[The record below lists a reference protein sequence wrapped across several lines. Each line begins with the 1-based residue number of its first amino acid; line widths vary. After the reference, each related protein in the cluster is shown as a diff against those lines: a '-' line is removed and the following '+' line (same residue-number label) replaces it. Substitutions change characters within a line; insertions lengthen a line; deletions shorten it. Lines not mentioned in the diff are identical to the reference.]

1 MLVRH
6 SFFYLLARGL
16 PGVVSFLAIALFT
29 RLISPEQY
37 GYYTVVVA
45 GAGLASAVLFQWLRL
60 GLLRFLPA
68 YLDRREQFL
77 ATVSAG
83 YLLLSVGATLPG
95 VLLILFWPEPA
106 LRRLI
111 VFGLVILW
119 AQPWYELNLEL
130 ARSQLAPARYGL
142 IMLSRSLLVL
152 AIGGLLAYLGW
163 GAAGLLMGMFLG
175 FLLPSV
181 AVTARE
187 WRGANPARADRA
199 VMRKLLVYGLPLTA
213 AFALDFVV
221 SSSDRFMLG
230 LMAGAQETGLYAVG
244 YDLCKQSLWVL
255 MAVVNLAAYPL
266 VVRALER
273 GGPEEARPYLVQN
286 AAALAAIAL
295 PAAVGLAMLA
305 PSIAG
310 VALGPE
316 YRAAA
321 THLFPWV
328 ALGIFFAGIKAY
340 YCDLAF
346 QLGRNTLG
354 QVWVLLAAALINV
367 VLNLCWI
374 PVWGYMGA
382 AYATVTAYIAGAVLS
397 ALLGR
402 KIYRLPVPA
411 VDLVKIAAATAGM
424 ALALW
429 PVRSY
434 ASGILVLTGQIA
446 WGAAVYGILFLALD
460 VRGSRGIVV
469 RLAGKYL
476 RKAA

>member
-1 MLVRH
+1 MLVQH

-16 PGVVSFLAIALFT
+16 PGMVSLLAIALFT

-37 GYYTVVVA
+37 GYYTVVAA
-45 GAGLASAVLFQWLRL
+45 GASLAGAVIFQWLRL

-77 ATVSAG
+77 ATVAAG
-83 YLLLSVGATLPG
+83 YLFLAAAVTLPG
-95 VLLILFWPEPA
+95 VFLIFLWPEPA
-106 LRRLI
+106 LRGLL
-111 VFGLVILW
+111 VFGLLILW

-142 IMLSRSLLVL
+142 IMISRSLLL
-152 AIGGLLAYLGW
+152 LFAGGLLAYLGW
-163 GAAGLLMGMFLG
+163 GAAGLLTGMFLG
-175 FLLPSV
+175 FLLPSL

-199 VMRKLLVYGLPLTA
+199 VMRKLLIYGLPLTA

-230 LMAGAQETGLYAVG
+230 LMVGAQETGLYAVG
-244 YDLCKQSLWVL
+244 YDLSKQCLWVL
-255 MAVVNLAAYPL
+255 MAIVNLAAYPL
-266 VVRALER
+266 VVRAFER

-286 AAALAAIAL
+286 AVALVAIAL

-305 PSIAG
+305 TNIAG

-316 YRAAA
+316 YRTAAV
-321 THLFPWV
+321 HLFPWV
-328 ALGIFFAGIKAY
+328 ALGMFFAGMKAY

-367 VLNLCWI
+367 ALNLWWI

-382 AYATVTAYIAGAVLS
+382 AYATVTAYIAGAVFS
-397 ALLGR
+397 VILGR
-402 KIYRLPVPA
+402 KIYRLPLPGI
-411 VDLVKIAAATAGM
+411 DLIKIAAATAGM

-429 PVRSY
+429 PVRSH
-434 ASGILVLTGQIA
+434 AAGTLVLAGQIV
-446 WGAAVYGILFLALD
+446 WGAAVYGILFLLLD
-460 VRGSRGIVV
+460 VRGSRSIVAG
-469 RLAGKYL
+469 LAGKFF